1 MLRVAFE
8 PPIPVFKGV
17 KTVHAL
23 DGAATVAL
31 TKTVHVYSSN
41 RGKPISTF
49 CGQNVGFFFN
59 VETGGT
65 TVLWRSSFQPAVR
78 VLLGVF
84 EDILG
89 GTRKHL
95 AGYVKIEKKNIIL

>member
-1 MLRVAFE
+1 MHRVGFE
-8 PPIPVFKGV
+8 RTIPVFKGV

-23 DGAATVAL
+23 DGAVTVIVAL

-41 RGKPISTF
+41 RGKLISTF

-65 TVLWRSSFQPAVR
+65 TVLWSSSFQPAVC
-78 VLLGVF
+78 VPSGLL
-84 EDILG
+84 EDI
-89 GTRKHL
+89 
-95 AGYVKIEKKNIIL
+95 